1 VWRLAAR
8 GIKVPRIL
16 VADDNTNI
24 QKMVV
29 LAFQER
35 GVEVIA
41 VGNGEA
47 AVRRLPDANP
57 DLVLADVFMPVRNG
71 YEVCE
76 FVKKDPRFAHVPV
89 ILLVGAFDP
98 LDEKEARRVG
108 ADGVLKKPFVPPDPL
123 IAMVMSALEKNP
135 KVAAELAKAK
145 EVAAEALLPPALPEV
160 PLKAEPK
167 PLPEFPEPTAEEA
180 AVIYGFGKGV
190 RAIDLDDAAEE
201 DEEQS
206 SKSKKLA
213 KPVKDAKAPKTPAA
227 PKTPVVAA
235 MDDDEDDFDSSVT
248 ANDWRRNAAD
258 FEVPENVAAD
268 PVYSY
273 GKGFEPITFP
283 SEKDVPP
290 RRRKTDEVSVEETA
304 ASADSKVA
312 AKFDAPAVQS
322 PAAETSPAPAHASS
336 DRAPAKKS
344 NDWDVKDQP
353 EIELAAGSFS
363 RVEEPD
369 SQARFAQAGTGK
381 IETAKA
387 AAEPSAAE
395 QPPAALEPPPS
406 RPTLV
411 SRMRG
416 WMDMLT
422 PSSPDHS
429 ASSEAE
435 PAQSADNH
443 WMSNLSSPASAA
455 ASSSAASAPA
465 AESHAAPAAESSAA
479 PVEAA
484 ASAAPVVDH
493 AAETQPLDATPFV
506 SAAAEPPPAATEFF
520 APTTNSEVSHDAR
533 EEARDAGGAEV
544 REDAGAAPGAA
555 THDESHDEPHAGSH
569 AGEAQPRQFGD
580 GGASDAKFG
589 GSSYHFSD
597 DPHHGSQREVHDDG
611 LELDQAPVQDAAS
624 DYSSGATVS
633 EGLNGEAEP
642 QPEPASSSAA
652 DFSPTISPE
661 SSPEISQELMPSPA
675 DVRGN
680 GSGALSG
687 MLPAEPLFGS
697 EQREEI
703 ADDYSPL
710 DQEPSQADT
719 RQQEAYAEDT
729 HPGQLPQPAPSE
741 EYWDR
746 EAAARE
752 AEALAQS
759 GASLFS
765 ESAPEPP
772 AMQGFERIPTLPPPN
787 REALSEIPFLMPPV
801 LPPQNSEQ
809 PAARSND
816 SEAVDDMVRKVMEKL
831 GPHLQELLSQGVKP
845 LVENLLQNELQ
856 KKDR

>member
-1 VWRLAAR
+1 
-8 GIKVPRIL
+8 VPRIL

-76 FVKKDPRFAHVPV
+76 FVKKDPRFSHVPV

-190 RAIDLDDAAEE
+190 RAIDLDEVEE
-201 DEEQS
+201 DDEEPAPKA
-206 SKSKKLA
+206 SKNAKTSK
-213 KPVKDAKAPKTPAA
+213 DSKAPKAPAA

-235 MDDDEDDFDSSVT
+235 IDDDDEFDGSAT

-268 PVYSY
+268 PIYSY
-273 GKGFEPITFP
+273 GRNFEPITFP
-283 SEKDVPP
+283 SERDVPP
-290 RRRKTDEVSVEETA
+290 RRRKPDEAGAEESAAQETA
-304 ASADSKVA
+304 AKI
-312 AKFDAPAVQS
+312 DAPAAREK
-322 PAAETSPAPAHASS
+322 PAAEIVPAPVQAS
-336 DRAPAKKS
+336 AEPAAKS
-344 NDWDVKDQP
+344 NPWDVKEDQP
-353 EIELAAGSFS
+353 EIELAAGFT

-369 SQARFAQAGTGK
+369 TQAKYLTPE
-381 IETAKA
+381 IAKPSLPEKPA
-387 AAEPSAAE
+387 AA
-395 QPPAALEPPPS
+395 PPAPAAQHHEATPEATPEPPPA

-422 PSSPDHS
+422 PSSPDTSAETS
-429 ASSEAE
+429 ASS
-435 PAQSADNH
+435 SASDAPSHASDTSASHSTDTSDNH
-443 WMSNLSSPASAA
+443 WMNNLSAAPAPASPAAHESAPVAASSPAAESVTARVEAAPASAA
-455 ASSSAASAPA
+455 PF
-465 AESHAAPAAESSAA
+465 
-479 PVEAA
+479 
-484 ASAAPVVDH
+484 VDQ
-493 AAETQPLDATPFV
+493 AAETQPIIEATAF
-506 SAAAEPPPAATEFF
+506 AATETPSPAAPNADF
-520 APTTNSEVSHDAR
+520 APTANAESNVEAPGEAPGEVLADVR
-533 EEARDAGGAEV
+533 EEVE
-544 REDAGAAPGAA
+544 
-555 THDESHDEPHAGSH
+555 
-569 AGEAQPRQFGD
+569 PRQFSESAQSGD
-580 GGASDAKFG
+580 KFG

-597 DPHHGSQREVHDDG
+597 DAPNEIQAELHEPPPSAAGAEGSG
-611 LELDQAPVQDAAS
+611 
-624 DYSSGATVS
+624 DYSASATVS
-633 EGLNGEAEP
+633 EGLNAEAEP
-642 QPEPASSSAA
+642 EPITSSAA
-652 DFSPTISPE
+652 DFSPEFTAEVLPA
-661 SSPEISQELMPSPA
+661 PA
-675 DVRGN
+675 DVPVN
-680 GSGALSG
+680 GGGLSG

-697 EQREEI
+697 QPLHD
-703 ADDYSPL
+703 AADYSKRDEDEVP
-710 DQEPSQADT
+710 PGADT
-719 RQQEAYAEDT
+719 REQEAFAEDT
-729 HPGQLPQPAPSE
+729 HPGQLPQPAPSRD
-741 EYWDR
+741 YWDR
-746 EAAARE
+746 EAAAHE
-752 AEALAQS
+752 AAILAKS
-759 GASLFS
+759 SASLFS
-765 ESAPEPP
+765 ESAAPAEPP
-772 AMQGFERIPTLPPPN
+772 APHNFERIPTLPPPN
-787 REALSEIPFLMPPV
+787 REALSEIPFLMPPL

-809 PAARSND
+809 PAARAND
-816 SEAVDDMVRKVMEKL
+816 AEAVDAMVRKVMEKL

-845 LVENLLQNELQ
+845 LVENLLQNELH
-856 KKDR
+856 KKER

>member
-1 VWRLAAR
+1 MGHAAR
-8 GIKVPRIL
+8 GITVPRIL

-76 FVKKDPRFAHVPV
+76 FVKKDPRFSHVPV

-135 KVAAELAKAK
+135 KVAAELARAK
-145 EVAAEALLPPALPEV
+145 EVAAEAALPPALPEV

-190 RAIDLDDAAEE
+190 RAIDLDEVEE
-201 DEEQS
+201 DDEEETS
-206 SKSKKLA
+206 KAKKSVKASAKDSKS
-213 KPVKDAKAPKTPAA
+213 PKAPAA

-235 MDDDEDDFDSSVT
+235 VDDDEDEFDSSVT

-273 GKGFEPITFP
+273 GRNFEPITFP

-290 RRRKTDEVSVEETA
+290 RRRKTDGPGAEETA
-304 ASADSKVA
+304 TSAESKDEQKIE
-312 AKFDAPAVQS
+312 AKVDAPAAEIS
-322 PAAETSPAPAHASS
+322 AASAPVSS
-336 DRAPAKKS
+336 ERAPAAKPNS
-344 NDWDVKDQP
+344 WDVKDQP
-353 EIELAAGSFS
+353 EIELAAGTFS
-363 RVEEPD
+363 RLEEPD
-369 SQARFAQAGTGK
+369 GH
-381 IETAKA
+381 AKYSEAEHAKSAPAAKPA
-387 AAEPSAAE
+387 AA
-395 QPPAALEPPPS
+395 QPAAQHQEAAPEPPS

-422 PSSPDHS
+422 PSSP
-429 ASSEAE
+429 E
-435 PAQSADNH
+435 PAANTATEAPASGTTEASAADSTTTADNH
-443 WMSNLSSPASAA
+443 WMTNL
-455 ASSSAASAPA
+455 SAPA
-465 AESHAAPAAESSAA
+465 ASAHTSAPA
-479 PVEAA
+479 PVEAPAPVA
-484 ASAAPVVDH
+484 ASEPAPVELPAAAAPVVDP
-493 AAETQPLDATPFV
+493 AAETQPIIEAT
-506 SAAAEPPPAATEFF
+506 AF
-520 APTTNSEVSHDAR
+520 APTEAPSQSAPVEDFAPTANSESHVAVRSDA
-533 EEARDAGGAEV
+533 E
-544 REDAGAAPGAA
+544 
-555 THDESHDEPHAGSH
+555 
-569 AGEAQPRQFGD
+569 PRQFSD
-580 GGASDAKFG
+580 GGASGDKLG

-597 DPHHGSQREVHDDG
+597 DPRNETHDAVID
-611 LELDQAPVQDAAS
+611 EFHDPAQSASAAQEAAS
-624 DYSSGATVS
+624 DYSSNATVA
-633 EGLNGEAEP
+633 EGLNGEAEAE
-642 QPEPASSSAA
+642 PEPITSSAA
-652 DFSPTISPE
+652 DFSPTLSH
-661 SSPEISQELMPSPA
+661 ELPSEVLPSPA
-675 DVRGN
+675 DVPVN
-680 GSGALSG
+680 GGLSG

-697 EQREEI
+697 QPLHDAAE
-703 ADDYSPL
+703 YSPRDE
-710 DQEPSQADT
+710 DQVPPPADT
-719 RQQEAYAEDT
+719 REQEAYAEQT
-729 HPGQLPQPAPSE
+729 QPGQLSQAAPSE

-752 AEALAQS
+752 AEVLAQAGS
-759 GASLFS
+759 SLFA
-765 ESAPEPP
+765 ESAAQEPP
-772 AMQGFERIPTLPPPN
+772 ALETFERIPTLPPPN
-787 REALSEIPFLMPPV
+787 REALSEIPFLMPPL
-801 LPPQNSEQ
+801 LPLQNSEQ
-809 PAARSND
+809 PAAVRATD
-816 SEAVDDMVRKVMEKL
+816 AEAVDDMVRKVMEKL

>member
-1 VWRLAAR
+1 M
-8 GIKVPRIL
+8 PRIL

-123 IAMVMSALEKNP
+123 IAMVMAALEKNP

-145 EVAAEALLPPALPEV
+145 EVAAEPLLPPALPEV
-160 PLKAEPK
+160 PLKIEPK
-167 PLPEFPEPTAEEA
+167 PLPEFPEPNAEEA

-190 RAIDLDDAAEE
+190 RAIDPQDTAEE
-201 DEEQS
+201 DEEKS
-206 SKSKKLA
+206 PKSKKLA
-213 KPVKDAKAPKTPAA
+213 KPVKDAKAPKAPAA
-227 PKTPVVAA
+227 PKTPAVAA
-235 MDDDEDDFDSSVT
+235 IDDDEDDFDGSAT

-290 RRRKTDEVSVEETA
+290 RRRRPDETGTEETA
-304 ASADSKVA
+304 ASADSKVE
-312 AKFDAPAVQS
+312 AKVDAPAS
-322 PAAETSPAPAHASS
+322 ASEISHAPAPASS
-336 DRAPAKKS
+336 DRVPARKS

-363 RVEEPD
+363 RVEESD
-369 SQARFAQAGTGK
+369 AQARFTPA
-381 IETAKA
+381 EVAKSEAAKLA
-387 AAEPSAAE
+387 AAPPAAE
-395 QPPAALEPPPS
+395 QQPAALEPPPS

-422 PSSPDHS
+422 PSPPDDS
-429 ASSEAE
+429 ASSQAE
-435 PAQSADNH
+435 PADSTDNH
-443 WMSNLSSPASAA
+443 WMANLSSPASA
-455 ASSSAASAPA
+455 S
-465 AESHAAPAAESSAA
+465 
-479 PVEAA
+479 
-484 ASAAPVVDH
+484 
-493 AAETQPLDATPFV
+493 AAETQPIDAAPFAPAAAAEQP
-506 SAAAEPPPAATEFF
+506 SAAAAEFF
-520 APTTNSEVSHDAR
+520 APSASSEAR
-533 EEARDAGGAEV
+533 EEARDESSAKPS
-544 REDAGAAPGAA
+544 AAA
-555 THDESHDEPHAGSH
+555 HHEPHTEPH
-569 AGEAQPRQFGD
+569 IGEAQPRQLD
-580 GGASDAKFG
+580 ASAADQNFG
-589 GSSYHFSD
+589 GSSYDFSD
-597 DPHHGSQREVHDDG
+597 NPHHESQRTVHDDG
-611 LELDQAPVQDAAS
+611 LELDQAPLQDAAS
-624 DYSSGATVS
+624 DYSAGATIS

-642 QPEPASSSAA
+642 QPAEPITSSAA
-652 DFSPTISPE
+652 DFSPTISAE
-661 SSPEISQELMPSPA
+661 ISPEVLPAPA
-675 DVRGN
+675 DVPVN

-697 EQREEI
+697 EQYEEK
-703 ADDYSPL
+703 PF
-710 DQEPSQADT
+710 PADT
-719 RQQEAYAEDT
+719 RAQEAYAEDT

-746 EAAARE
+746 EA
-752 AEALAQS
+752 EALAQS

-772 AMQGFERIPTLPPPN
+772 AMEGFDRIPTLPPPN

-801 LPPQNSEQ
+801 LPPQNFEH
-809 PAARSND
+809 PAARPND
-816 SEAVDDMVRKVMEKL
+816 SQAVDDMVRKVMEKL

>member
-1 VWRLAAR
+1 
-8 GIKVPRIL
+8 VPRIL

-76 FVKKDPRFAHVPV
+76 FVKKDPRFSHVPV

-135 KVAAELAKAK
+135 KVAAEFAKAK

-190 RAIDLDDAAEE
+190 RAIDLDDATEE

-213 KPVKDAKAPKTPAA
+213 KPAKDAKAPKIPAA

-235 MDDDEDDFDSSVT
+235 MDDDEDDFDGSVT

-273 GKGFEPITFP
+273 GEGFEPISFP

-290 RRRKTDEVSVEETA
+290 RRRRTDETGAEETA
-304 ASADSKVA
+304 ASADSKVE
-312 AKFDAPAVQS
+312 AKVDAPA
-322 PAAETSPAPAHASS
+322 ADITPAPAQAFS
-336 DRAPAKKS
+336 DRAPAKKPS
-344 NDWDVKDQP
+344 YWDVKDQP

-369 SQARFAQAGTGK
+369 AQARFTPA
-381 IETAKA
+381 EVAKSEAARPA
-387 AAEPSAAE
+387 AAEQ
-395 QPPAALEPPPS
+395 QPALLEPPPS

-422 PSSPDHS
+422 PSAPDNS
-429 ASSEAE
+429 ARSAAE
-435 PAQSADNH
+435 PTDSTDNH
-443 WMSNLSSPASAA
+443 WMSNLSSPASA
-455 ASSSAASAPA
+455 P
-465 AESHAAPAAESSAA
+465 
-479 PVEAA
+479 
-484 ASAAPVVDH
+484 
-493 AAETQPLDATPFV
+493 AAETQPIEAAP
-506 SAAAEPPPAATEFF
+506 SAPAGAAEQPSAAATEFF
-520 APTTNSEVSHDAR
+520 APSASSEAR
-533 EEARDAGGAEV
+533 EDTR
-544 REDAGAAPGAA
+544 
-555 THDESHDEPHAGSH
+555 DESGAKPSAAVHHEPHTEPH
-569 AGEAQPRQFGD
+569 IGEAQPRQFD
-580 GGASDAKFG
+580 ASAVDQKFG

-597 DPHHGSQREVHDDG
+597 DPHHESQRTVHDDG
-611 LELDQAPVQDAAS
+611 LELDQAPAQDAAS
-624 DYSSGATVS
+624 DYSSGATIS
-633 EGLNGEAEP
+633 EGLTGEAEP
-642 QPEPASSSAA
+642 QPEPMINSAA
-652 DFSPTISPE
+652 DFSPAIS
-661 SSPEISQELMPSPA
+661 SELMPSPA
-675 DVRGN
+675 DVPVN

-697 EQREEI
+697 EPREEGP
-703 ADDYSPL
+703 SP
-710 DQEPSQADT
+710 ADT
-719 RQQEAYAEDT
+719 REQEAYAEET

-752 AEALAQS
+752 AEVLAQS

-772 AMQGFERIPTLPPPN
+772 AMEGSERIPTLPPPN

-801 LPPQNSEQ
+801 LPPQNSEHL
-809 PAARSND
+809 AARPND

-831 GPHLQELLSQGVKP
+831 GPHLQELLSQGVRP
-845 LVENLLQNELQ
+845 LVENLLQNQLQ

>member
-1 VWRLAAR
+1 M
-8 GIKVPRIL
+8 PRIL

-76 FVKKDPRFAHVPV
+76 FVKKDPRFSHVPV

-235 MDDDEDDFDSSVT
+235 MDDDEDDFDGSVT
-248 ANDWRRNAAD
+248 ANDWRRNAAA

-290 RRRKTDEVSVEETA
+290 RRRKTDEPGAEETA
-304 ASADSKVA
+304 ASADSKVEAKIDA
-312 AKFDAPAVQS
+312 AA
-322 PAAETSPAPAHASS
+322 T
-336 DRAPAKKS
+336 APAKKS

-369 SQARFAQAGTGK
+369 TQARFSAS
-381 IETAKA
+381 ETAKSEAAKPA
-387 AAEPSAAE
+387 AAPSAAQ

-422 PSSPDHS
+422 PSSPDNS
-429 ASSEAE
+429 ASSAAE
-435 PAQSADNH
+435 PADSTENH
-443 WMSNLSSPASAA
+443 WMSNLSS
-455 ASSSAASAPA
+455 SAASPAASA
-465 AESHAAPAAESSAA
+465 AESHSAPATEPAAA

-484 ASAAPVVDH
+484 ASATPVVDH

-506 SAAAEPPPAATEFF
+506 SVAAEQPAPAATEFF
-520 APTTNSEVSHDAR
+520 APTTNSEL
-533 EEARDAGGAEV
+533 RDEVRNEV
-544 REDAGAAPGAA
+544 RENASAEPSAAAR
-555 THDESHDEPHAGSH
+555 HESHDETPAEPHV
-569 AGEAQPRQFGD
+569 GEAQPRQFGD
-580 GGASDAKFG
+580 AAASDAKFG

-611 LELDQAPVQDAAS
+611 LELDQAPAQDAAS
-624 DYSSGATVS
+624 DYSSNATVS

-642 QPEPASSSAA
+642 QPEAVTANAA
-652 DFSPTISPE
+652 DFSPVDSAEISPE
-661 SSPEISQELMPSPA
+661 VLPSPA
-675 DVRGN
+675 DVPVN

-703 ADDYSPL
+703 ADDYSPR
-710 DQEPSQADT
+710 DEEPSQADT
-719 RQQEAYAEDT
+719 REQEVYAEET

-752 AEALAQS
+752 AEVLAQS
-759 GASLFS
+759 SASLFAIS
-765 ESAPEPP
+765 EPEPP

-809 PAARSND
+809 PRARSSD

>member
-1 VWRLAAR
+1 
-8 GIKVPRIL
+8 VPRIL

-35 GVEVIA
+35 GVEVIT

-76 FVKKDPRFAHVPV
+76 FVKKDPRFSHVPV

-135 KVAAELAKAK
+135 KVAAELARAK
-145 EVAAEALLPPALPEV
+145 EVAAEAALPPALPEV

-167 PLPEFPEPTAEEA
+167 PLPDFPEPTAEEA

-190 RAIDLDDAAEE
+190 RAIDLDEPAEE
-201 DEEQS
+201 DEEES
-206 SKSKKLA
+206 PKSKKI
-213 KPVKDAKAPKTPAA
+213 AKAPSKDSLKDSKAPKAPAA

-235 MDDDEDDFDSSVT
+235 IDDDEDEFDSSAT

-273 GKGFEPITFP
+273 GRNFEPITFP

-290 RRRKTDEVSVEETA
+290 RRRRTDETDGEETA
-304 ASADSKVA
+304 AKTEA
-312 AKFDAPAVQS
+312 
-322 PAAETSPAPAHASS
+322 PAAEQKPATEIPSAPVQASAEPAA
-336 DRAPAKKS
+336 KS
-344 NDWDVKDQP
+344 NPWDVKDQP

-363 RVEEPD
+363 RIEEPD
-369 SQARFAQAGTGK
+369 AQAK
-381 IETAKA
+381 YSEAELAKSQRETPA
-387 AAEPSAAE
+387 AAS
-395 QPPAALEPPPS
+395 PAAQHQEAASEPAS

-422 PSSPDHS
+422 PSSPEPAAETS
-429 ASSEAE
+429 ASDTADTSAGH
-435 PAQSADNH
+435 STDTADNH
-443 WMSNLSSPASAA
+443 WMTNLSSPPSSAPQSAPMA
-455 ASSSAASAPA
+455 ASEP
-465 AESHAAPAAESSAA
+465 A
-479 PVEAA
+479 PVEAP
-484 ASAAPVVDH
+484 ASAAPFVDH
-493 AAETQPLDATPFV
+493 AAETQPIIEATAF
-506 SAAAEPPPAATEFF
+506 AATEAPSQAAPIEDF
-520 APTTNSEVSHDAR
+520 APTAN
-533 EEARDAGGAEV
+533 AEV
-544 REDAGAAPGAA
+544 PVEVRAED
-555 THDESHDEPHAGSH
+555 
-569 AGEAQPRQFGD
+569 QPRQFAESSQTD
-580 GGASDAKFG
+580 DKFG

-597 DPHHGSQREVHDDG
+597 DAHSQIHDAVID
-611 LELDQAPVQDAAS
+611 EFHEPAQSAAGEASS
-624 DYSSGATVS
+624 DYSANTTVAES
-633 EGLNGEAEP
+633 LNGEAEP
-642 QPEPASSSAA
+642 QPEPITSSAA
-652 DFSPTISPE
+652 DFSPALSPE
-661 SSPEISQELMPSPA
+661 VLPSPA
-675 DVRGN
+675 DVPVN
-680 GSGALSG
+680 GGGLSG

-697 EQREEI
+697 QPLHDAAE
-703 ADDYSPL
+703 YSPR
-710 DQEPSQADT
+710 DEDEVPPPADT
-719 RQQEAYAEDT
+719 REQEAYAEET
-729 HPGQLPQPAPSE
+729 HPGQLPQPAPNE

-752 AEALAQS
+752 AEILAQS
-759 GASLFS
+759 SASLFAK
-765 ESAPEPP
+765 SAALPQHDEPS
-772 AMQGFERIPTLPPPN
+772 AVHSFERIPTLPPAN

-809 PAARSND
+809 PAARATD
-816 SEAVDDMVRKVMEKL
+816 AEAVDDMVRKVMEKL

-856 KKDR
+856 KKER

>member
-1 VWRLAAR
+1 VWGLAAR

-190 RAIDLDDAAEE
+190 RAIDLDEVEE
-201 DEEQS
+201 DDEEEKPKAKKPAKAS
-206 SKSKKLA
+206 SKDGKG
-213 KPVKDAKAPKTPAA
+213 PKAPAA

-235 MDDDEDDFDSSVT
+235 IDDDEDEFDSSAT

-268 PVYSY
+268 PIYSY

-290 RRRKTDEVSVEETA
+290 RRRKKDETGAEETA
-304 ASADSKVA
+304 ASTDSKIEANVA
-312 AKFDAPAVQS
+312 APATASAPAS
-322 PAAETSPAPAHASS
+322 A
-336 DRAPAKKS
+336 DRAPAKKPS
-344 NDWDVKDQP
+344 EWDVRDQP

-369 SQARFAQAGTGK
+369 AQARF
-381 IETAKA
+381 TAAEAAKSEVAKPEVATPA
-387 AAEPSAAE
+387 AAPTAE
-395 QPPAALEPPPS
+395 HREPAAAEPPPS

-422 PSSPDHS
+422 PSSPDNS
-429 ASSEAE
+429 VSSEAE
-435 PAQSADNH
+435 PAESTDNH
-443 WMSNLSSPASAA
+443 WMSNLSAPL
-455 ASSSAASAPA
+455 ASAPA
-465 AESHAAPAAESSAA
+465 AESQSAPVTKSSA
-479 PVEAA
+479 V
-484 ASAAPVVDH
+484 APVVDH
-493 AAETQPLDATPFV
+493 AAETQPLDATPFAP
-506 SAAAEPPPAATEFF
+506 AAAEQPLAAATQFF
-520 APTTNSEVSHDAR
+520 APTPNSEVR
-533 EEARDAGGAEV
+533 EEAHDDARSETHNETHAEAQV
-544 REDAGAAPGAA
+544 A
-555 THDESHDEPHAGSH
+555 ES
-569 AGEAQPRQFGD
+569 QPRQFGD
-580 GGASDAKFG
+580 ADASEAKFG

-597 DPHHGSQREVHDDG
+597 DSHSETQRAVHDG
-611 LELDQAPVQDAAS
+611 SLELDQPSAQDAPS
-624 DYSSGATVS
+624 DYSSSATVS
-633 EGLNGEAEP
+633 EGLNGGAELEAEP
-642 QPEPASSSAA
+642 QPEPITSNAAELSPVISA
-652 DFSPTISPE
+652 E
-661 SSPEISQELMPSPA
+661 SSPDFSQELMPSPA
-675 DVRGN
+675 DVPVN

-703 ADDYSPL
+703 ADDFSPRAE
-710 DQEPSQADT
+710 EPSQADT
-719 RQQEAYAEDT
+719 REQEVYAEET
-729 HPGQLPQPAPSE
+729 HPSQLPQPAPSE

-752 AEALAQS
+752 AEMFAQS
-759 GASLFS
+759 NASLFS

-772 AMQGFERIPTLPPPN
+772 AMQGFDRIPTLPPPN

-809 PAARSND
+809 SAARSND

-856 KKDR
+856 KKVR

>member
-1 VWRLAAR
+1 M
-8 GIKVPRIL
+8 PRIL

-135 KVAAELAKAK
+135 KVAAELARAK

-190 RAIDLDDAAEE
+190 RAIDLDDVEE
-201 DEEQS
+201 DDEEETPKAKKPAKAS
-206 SKSKKLA
+206 S
-213 KPVKDAKAPKTPAA
+213 KDAKGPKAPAA

-235 MDDDEDDFDSSVT
+235 IDDDEDDFDGSVT

-290 RRRKTDEVSVEETA
+290 RRRKVDEAGGEETA
-304 ASADSKVA
+304 ASNEAPA
-312 AKFDAPAVQS
+312 AATDDAPAFAQ
-322 PAAETSPAPAHASS
+322 EISPAPAQASS
-336 DRAPAKKS
+336 DRAPAKKA
-344 NDWDVKDQP
+344 NEWDVKDQP

-369 SQARFAQAGTGK
+369 AQARFTPA
-381 IETAKA
+381 ETAKSEVAKSEAAKPA
-387 AAEPSAAE
+387 AAPSAAHHE
-395 QPPAALEPPPS
+395 PVAAEPPPS

-422 PSSPDHS
+422 PSSPDNS

-435 PAQSADNH
+435 PSESTDNH
-443 WMSNLSSPASAA
+443 WMSNISSPA
-455 ASSSAASAPA
+455 ASSPAASAPV
-465 AESHAAPAAESSAA
+465 AESHSTPGAESSAA
-479 PVEAA
+479 PVI
-484 ASAAPVVDH
+484 DH
-493 AAETQPLDATPFV
+493 AAETQPIDATPFV
-506 SAAAEPPPAATEFF
+506 STATEQPSPAASEFF
-520 APTTNSEVSHDAR
+520 APTTNSEVRNEVR
-533 EEARDAGGAEV
+533 EEARNEGSAEPS
-544 REDAGAAPGAA
+544 AAAHHESHHE
-555 THDESHDEPHAGSH
+555 THDGSH
-569 AGEAQPRQFGD
+569 VGEAQPRQFGD
-580 GGASDAKFG
+580 AGASDAKFG

-597 DPHHGSQREVHDDG
+597 DPHHGSRREVHDDG
-611 LELDQAPVQDAAS
+611 LELDQAPAQGAAS
-624 DYSSGATVS
+624 DYSSNATVS

-642 QPEPASSSAA
+642 QPEPVTSSAA

-661 SSPEISQELMPSPA
+661 PPSEISQELMPSPA
-675 DVRGN
+675 DVPVN

-703 ADDYSPL
+703 ADDYSPR
-710 DQEPSQADT
+710 DEEPPPADT
-719 RQQEAYAEDT
+719 REQEAYAEET

-752 AEALAQS
+752 AEVLAQS
-759 GASLFS
+759 SASLFS
-765 ESAPEPP
+765 ESEPEPP

-809 PAARSND
+809 PAERSND

>member
-1 VWRLAAR
+1 MPPR
-8 GIKVPRIL
+8 GITVPRIL

-76 FVKKDPRFAHVPV
+76 FVKKDPRFSHVPV

-135 KVAAELAKAK
+135 KVAAELARAK
-145 EVAAEALLPPALPEV
+145 EAAAEAALPPALPEV

-190 RAIDLDDAAEE
+190 RAIDLDEVEE
-201 DEEQS
+201 DDEQETP
-206 SKSKKLA
+206 KAK
-213 KPVKDAKAPKTPAA
+213 KPVKASAKDSKSPKAPAA

-235 MDDDEDDFDSSVT
+235 VDDDEDEFDSSVT

-268 PVYSY
+268 PVYTY
-273 GKGFEPITFP
+273 GRNFEPITFP

-290 RRRKTDEVSVEETA
+290 RRRKTDGPGTEETA
-304 ASADSKVA
+304 AATDSKDA
-312 AKFDAPAVQS
+312 QRIEAKVDAPAAEIS
-322 PAAETSPAPAHASS
+322 AASAPASS
-336 DRAPAKKS
+336 DRAPAAKP
-344 NDWDVKDQP
+344 NPWDVKDQP
-353 EIELAAGSFS
+353 EIELAAGTFS
-363 RVEEPD
+363 RLEEPD
-369 SQARFAQAGTGK
+369 APAKYSEAELAKSAPAAKPAAAQPVAQQQ
-381 IETAKA
+381 ETAP
-387 AAEPSAAE
+387 E
-395 QPPAALEPPPS
+395 PPS

-422 PSSPDHS
+422 PSSPEPAANSATEVS
-429 ASSEAE
+429 ASDTTEAS
-435 PAQSADNH
+435 PADSTNTADNH
-443 WMSNLSSPASAA
+443 WMTNLAAPAASAHSSAPAPVEAPASAA
-455 ASSSAASAPA
+455 PI
-465 AESHAAPAAESSAA
+465 
-479 PVEAA
+479 
-484 ASAAPVVDH
+484 VDP
-493 AAETQPLDATPFV
+493 AAETQPIIEAT
-506 SAAAEPPPAATEFF
+506 AF
-520 APTTNSEVSHDAR
+520 APTEAPLQSAPVEDFAPTANSQSHVD
-533 EEARDAGGAEV
+533 V
-544 REDAGAAPGAA
+544 RSAVE
-555 THDESHDEPHAGSH
+555 
-569 AGEAQPRQFGD
+569 PRQFSD
-580 GGASDAKFG
+580 GGASGDKFG

-597 DPHHGSQREVHDDG
+597 EPRNETHDAVIDEFHDPAQSRTQE
-611 LELDQAPVQDAAS
+611 AAG
-624 DYSSGATVS
+624 DYSSNATVA
-633 EGLNGEAEP
+633 EGLNGEVEAEP
-642 QPEPASSSAA
+642 EPISSSAA
-652 DFSPTISPE
+652 DFSPTLSH
-661 SSPEISQELMPSPA
+661 ELPSEVLPSPA
-675 DVRGN
+675 DVPVN
-680 GSGALSG
+680 GIGLSG
-687 MLPAEPLFGS
+687 MLPAEPIFGS
-697 EQREEI
+697 QPLHDAAE
-703 ADDYSPL
+703 YSPRDE
-710 DQEPSQADT
+710 DQVPPPADT
-719 RQQEAYAEDT
+719 REQEAYAEQT
-729 HPGQLPQPAPSE
+729 QAGQQSQPAPSE

-752 AEALAQS
+752 AEVLEQAGS
-759 GASLFS
+759 SLFA
-765 ESAPEPP
+765 ESAAQEPP
-772 AMQGFERIPTLPPPN
+772 ALDTFERIPTLPPPN

-809 PAARSND
+809 PAAARATD
-816 SEAVDDMVRKVMEKL
+816 AQAVDDMVRKVMEKL

>member
-1 VWRLAAR
+1 VWGLAAR

-201 DEEQS
+201 DEEES
-206 SKSKKLA
+206 PKAKKLA
-213 KPVKDAKAPKTPAA
+213 KPVKDSKAPKAPAA

-235 MDDDEDDFDSSVT
+235 IDDDEDDFDSSVT

-273 GKGFEPITFP
+273 GSGFRPITFP

-290 RRRKTDEVSVEETA
+290 RRRKTGEGGADETA
-304 ASADSKVA
+304 ASTDSKVE
-312 AKFDAPAVQS
+312 AKVDAPAS
-322 PAAETSPAPAHASS
+322 ASEISLAPAPASS
-336 DRAPAKKS
+336 DRAPAKKP
-344 NDWDVKDQP
+344 NEWDAKDQP
-353 EIELAAGSFS
+353 EIELAAGTFS

-369 SQARFAQAGTGK
+369 AQARFTPA
-381 IETAKA
+381 EVAKSEAAKPA
-387 AAEPSAAE
+387 AAPTAA
-395 QPPAALEPPPS
+395 QQQPAALEPPPS

-422 PSSPDHS
+422 PSSPDNS
-429 ASSEAE
+429 ASAEAE
-435 PAQSADNH
+435 PADSTDNH
-443 WMSNLSSPASAA
+443 WMSNLSSS
-455 ASSSAASAPA
+455 ASAPA
-465 AESHAAPAAESSAA
+465 AESQSA
-479 PVEAA
+479 PVTESA
-484 ASAAPVVDH
+484 AAPVVDH
-493 AAETQPLDATPFV
+493 AAETQPLDATPFAP
-506 SAAAEPPPAATEFF
+506 AAAEQPSPAAATEFF
-520 APTTNSEVSHDAR
+520 APTTNP
-533 EEARDAGGAEV
+533 EARDEARNEAHAE
-544 REDAGAAPGAA
+544 ASA
-555 THDESHDEPHAGSH
+555 EPHI
-569 AGEAQPRQFGD
+569 GEAQPRQFGD
-580 GGASDAKFG
+580 AGATDQKFG
-589 GSSYHFSD
+589 GSSYHFSG
-597 DPHHGSQREVHDDG
+597 DPHHESQRAVHDDG
-611 LELDQAPVQDAAS
+611 LELDRSPAQEAAT
-624 DYSSGATVS
+624 DYSSGATIS
-633 EGLNGEAEP
+633 AGLNGEAEP
-642 QPEPASSSAA
+642 QPEPITSSAA
-652 DFSPTISPE
+652 DFSPAISSEISPE
-661 SSPEISQELMPSPA
+661 LPQEVLPAPA
-675 DVRGN
+675 DIPVN

-703 ADDYSPL
+703 ADDYFPR
-710 DQEPSQADT
+710 DEEPSPADT
-719 RQQEAYAEDT
+719 REQEAYAEET
-729 HPGQLPQPAPSE
+729 RPGQLPQPAPSE

-752 AEALAQS
+752 AEVLAQS

-772 AMQGFERIPTLPPPN
+772 AMSSFERIPTLPPPN
-787 REALSEIPFLMPPV
+787 REALSEIPFLMPQV
-801 LPPQNSEQ
+801 LPPHNSEQ
-809 PAARSND
+809 PSARPND

>member
-1 VWRLAAR
+1 
-8 GIKVPRIL
+8 
-16 VADDNTNI
+16 
-24 QKMVV
+24 MVV

-145 EVAAEALLPPALPEV
+145 EVAAEKALPPALPEV

-180 AVIYGFGKGV
+180 ALIYGFGKGV
-190 RAIDLDDAAEE
+190 RAIDLGEVEE
-201 DEEQS
+201 DDEEETPKAKKPAKTSAKDS
-206 SKSKKLA
+206 SKDSLKESARDSKG
-213 KPVKDAKAPKTPAA
+213 PKAPGA

-235 MDDDEDDFDSSVT
+235 IDDDEDEFDNSAT

-273 GKGFEPITFP
+273 GQNFEPITFP

-290 RRRKTDEVSVEETA
+290 RRRKTDEAGAEETTARSNAPATAERPASEIAA
-304 ASADSKVA
+304 ASEPA
-312 AKFDAPAVQS
+312 AK
-322 PAAETSPAPAHASS
+322 
-336 DRAPAKKS
+336 S
-344 NDWDVKDQP
+344 NPWDVKDQP
-353 EIELAAGSFS
+353 EIELAAGFT
-363 RVEEPD
+363 RADEPD
-369 SQARFAQAGTGK
+369 IQAKYSQAELAQPAQP
-381 IETAKA
+381 EVRVDVPA
-387 AAEPSAAE
+387 AAQPAAE
-395 QPPAALEPPPS
+395 HHEAAPEPVS

-422 PSSPDHS
+422 PSSPEPDENTS
-429 ASSEAE
+429 ASASAND
-435 PAQSADNH
+435 AAATSAADSTSTADNH
-443 WMSNLSSPASAA
+443 WMTNLSAPPAPAHSPAPSEVPATAA
-455 ASSSAASAPA
+455 PYVDPA
-465 AESHAAPAAESSAA
+465 ADTQPIIEATAFAATEAPTQSA
-479 PVEAA
+479 PVEG
-484 ASAAPVVDH
+484 
-493 AAETQPLDATPFV
+493 
-506 SAAAEPPPAATEFF
+506 F
-520 APTTNSEVSHDAR
+520 APTANAETLD
-533 EEARDAGGAEV
+533 EV
-544 REDAGAAPGAA
+544 RDELRED
-555 THDESHDEPHAGSH
+555 
-569 AGEAQPRQFGD
+569 EAPRQLSES
-580 GGASDAKFG
+580 GASDEKFG

-597 DPHHGSQREVHDDG
+597 DARNESHDAVID
-611 LELDQAPVQDAAS
+611 EFHDPARSASPEAPS
-624 DYSSGATVS
+624 DYSASATVA
-633 EGLNGEAEP
+633 EGLNGDAEAEP
-642 QPEPASSSAA
+642 EPITSSAA
-652 DFSPTISPE
+652 DFSRAAEPE
-661 SSPEISQELMPSPA
+661 TLPAPA
-675 DVRGN
+675 DVPVN
-680 GSGALSG
+680 GSGLSG

-697 EQREEI
+697 QPLHDAAE
-703 ADDYSPL
+703 YSPRDE
-710 DQEPSQADT
+710 DQVPQPADT
-719 RQQEAYAEDT
+719 REQEGYAEASQ
-729 HPGQLPQPAPSE
+729 PGQQSEPAPSE

-752 AEALAQS
+752 AEILAQS
-759 GASLFS
+759 GSSLFA
-765 ESAPEPP
+765 ESPAQNPP
-772 AMQGFERIPTLPPPN
+772 AVENFERIPTLPPPN

-809 PAARSND
+809 PAAARATNA
-816 SEAVDDMVRKVMEKL
+816 EAVDDMVRKVMEKL

>member
-1 VWRLAAR
+1 M
-8 GIKVPRIL
+8 PRIL

-76 FVKKDPRFAHVPV
+76 FVKKDPRFSHVPV

-145 EVAAEALLPPALPEV
+145 EAKAEAALPPALPEV

-190 RAIDLDDAAEE
+190 RAIDLDEVEE
-201 DEEQS
+201 DDEEETP
-206 SKSKKLA
+206 KAK
-213 KPVKDAKAPKTPAA
+213 KPVKASAKDSKGPKAPAA

-235 MDDDEDDFDSSVT
+235 VDDDEDEFDSSAT

-273 GKGFEPITFP
+273 GRNFEPITFP

-290 RRRKTDEVSVEETA
+290 RRRKTDGPGAEETA
-304 ASADSKVA
+304 ASADSKDEQKIE
-312 AKFDAPAVQS
+312 AKVDAPA
-322 PAAETSPAPAHASS
+322 AEISPAPSSASM
-336 DRAPAKKS
+336 DRAPAAKS
-344 NDWDVKDQP
+344 NPWDVKDQP
-353 EIELAAGSFS
+353 EIELAAGFS
-363 RVEEPD
+363 RLEEPD
-369 SQARFAQAGTGK
+369 AQAK
-381 IETAKA
+381 YSEAELAKSAPAEKPA
-387 AAEPSAAE
+387 AA
-395 QPPAALEPPPS
+395 QPAAQHHEAAPEPPS

-422 PSSPDHS
+422 PSSPEPAANTSTDAS
-429 ASSEAE
+429 ASDTAATPVADST
-435 PAQSADNH
+435 STADNH
-443 WMSNLSSPASAA
+443 WMTNLSAPSA
-455 ASSSAASAPA
+455 
-465 AESHAAPAAESSAA
+465 AAPAASAHSPARLEGPAPVAASHPAPIEAPVAAA
-479 PVEAA
+479 PH
-484 ASAAPVVDH
+484 VDPT
-493 AAETQPLDATPFV
+493 AETQPIIEAT
-506 SAAAEPPPAATEFF
+506 AF
-520 APTTNSEVSHDAR
+520 APTEAPLQSAPVEDFAPTANSESHVDVR
-533 EEARDAGGAEV
+533 SDEE
-544 REDAGAAPGAA
+544 
-555 THDESHDEPHAGSH
+555 
-569 AGEAQPRQFGD
+569 PRQFND
-580 GGASDAKFG
+580 GGASGDKFG

-597 DPHHGSQREVHDDG
+597 DPRNETHDAVIDEFHDPAQTASASQ
-611 LELDQAPVQDAAS
+611 
-624 DYSSGATVS
+624 
-633 EGLNGEAEP
+633 EAEP
-642 QPEPASSSAA
+642 EPITSGAA
-652 DFSPTISPE
+652 DFSPALSH
-661 SSPEISQELMPSPA
+661 ELPPDVLPSPA
-675 DVRGN
+675 DVPVN
-680 GSGALSG
+680 GSGLSG

-697 EQREEI
+697 QPLHDAPE
-703 ADDYSPL
+703 YSPRDE
-710 DQEPSQADT
+710 DQVPPPADS
-719 RQQEAYAEDT
+719 REQEAYAEAT
-729 HPGQLPQPAPSE
+729 QPGQISQPAPNE

-752 AEALAQS
+752 AEVLAQAGS
-759 GASLFS
+759 SLFV
-765 ESAPEPP
+765 ESAAQEPP
-772 AMQGFERIPTLPPPN
+772 AVETFERIPTLPPPN

-809 PAARSND
+809 PAAARATD
-816 SEAVDDMVRKVMEKL
+816 AEAVDDMVRKVMEKL

>member
-1 VWRLAAR
+1 M
-8 GIKVPRIL
+8 PRIL

-190 RAIDLDDAAEE
+190 RAIDLDEVEE
-201 DEEQS
+201 DDEEETPRA
-206 SKSKKLA
+206 K
-213 KPVKDAKAPKTPAA
+213 KPVKAAARDSKAPKTPAA

-235 MDDDEDDFDSSVT
+235 IDDDEDDFDGSVT

-290 RRRKTDEVSVEETA
+290 RRRKTDDSGAEESVG
-304 ASADSKVA
+304 SAESKIE
-312 AKFDAPAVQS
+312 AKVDAPAAQT
-322 PAAETSPAPAHASS
+322 PAAEITSAPAHASL
-336 DRAPAKKS
+336 DRAPAKKPS
-344 NDWDVKDQP
+344 DWDVKNQP

-369 SQARFAQAGTGK
+369 AQARFTPAEAAESESANPAA
-381 IETAKA
+381 ETPAAHDEPA
-387 AAEPSAAE
+387 AA
-395 QPPAALEPPPS
+395 EPPPS

-422 PSSPDHS
+422 PSSPDHVES
-429 ASSEAE
+429 G
-435 PAQSADNH
+435 PAAPADGTDNH
-443 WMSNLSSPASAA
+443 WMSNLSSPPASAH
-455 ASSSAASAPA
+455 A
-465 AESHAAPAAESSAA
+465 AESHSAPAAESSAA
-479 PVEAA
+479 QVEATVFV
-484 ASAAPVVDH
+484 APIVDH
-493 AAETQPLDATPFV
+493 AAETQPIDAAPFPSGASDQP
-506 SAAAEPPPAATEFF
+506 SAAASNEFF
-520 APTTNSEVSHDAR
+520 APSANSEVRD
-533 EEARDAGGAEV
+533 EAHETVGAEASAEVHDVV
-544 REDAGAAPGAA
+544 RAEVNPADQPREFGDAGAN
-555 THDESHDEPHAGSH
+555 
-569 AGEAQPRQFGD
+569 
-580 GGASDAKFG
+580 DAKFG
-589 GSSYHFSD
+589 GSSYHFND
-597 DPHHGSQREVHDDG
+597 DPHSKTQRAVHDDG
-611 LELDQAPVQDAAS
+611 LELDQAPAQEAPS
-624 DYSSGATVS
+624 DYSSSATIS
-633 EGLNGEAEP
+633 EGLDANREPEAELAVEP
-642 QPEPASSSAA
+642 QPEPISSSAA
-652 DFSPTISPE
+652 DFSPAISAE
-661 SSPEISQELMPSPA
+661 SPSELSQELMPSS
-675 DVRGN
+675 DVPVN

-697 EQREEI
+697 EQHEEI
-703 ADDYSPL
+703 ADDYSPR
-710 DQEPSQADT
+710 DEEPSQAET
-719 RQQEAYAEDT
+719 REQEAFAEET
-729 HPGQLPQPAPSE
+729 HPIQLPQPAPSE
-741 EYWDR
+741 QYWDR

-752 AEALAQS
+752 AEALAHS

-765 ESAPEPP
+765 ESTPEPP

-809 PAARSND
+809 PAARAND

-856 KKDR
+856 KKER

>member
-1 VWRLAAR
+1 M
-8 GIKVPRIL
+8 PRIL

-190 RAIDLDDAAEE
+190 RAIDLDEVEE
-201 DEEQS
+201 DDKEETP
-206 SKSKKLA
+206 KA
-213 KPVKDAKAPKTPAA
+213 KTPIKASAKDSKAPKIPAA

-235 MDDDEDDFDSSVT
+235 IDDDEDDFDGSVT

-290 RRRKTDEVSVEETA
+290 RRRKTDEPGAEATTA
-304 ASADSKVA
+304 STDFNFEAKV
-312 AKFDAPAVQS
+312 DARAPE
-322 PAAETSPAPAHASS
+322 PAAEIASAPPISS
-336 DRAPAKKS
+336 DRAPVTKPG
-344 NDWDVKDQP
+344 DWDAKDQP

-369 SQARFAQAGTGK
+369 AQARLTPAEA
-381 IETAKA
+381 AKSEAAKPAAEHREPA
-387 AAEPSAAE
+387 AA
-395 QPPAALEPPPS
+395 EPPPS

-422 PSSPDHS
+422 PSAPDNS
-429 ASSEAE
+429 ASSDAE
-435 PAQSADNH
+435 SAKSNDNH
-443 WMSNLSSPASAA
+443 WMSNLSSPPASAHA
-455 ASSSAASAPA
+455 TESQPAPT
-465 AESHAAPAAESSAA
+465 PESSAA
-479 PVEAA
+479 RAEAPAA
-484 ASAAPVVDH
+484 AAPIVDRPVDNAAG
-493 AAETQPLDATPFV
+493 TQPLDVAPFAPAV
-506 SAAAEPPPAATEFF
+506 AAEQPSAAPSEFF
-520 APTTNSEVSHDAR
+520 APSAISEAR
-533 EEARDAGGAEV
+533 EEARDQVRDAVSAESSS
-544 REDAGAAPGAA
+544 AAHNE
-555 THDESHDEPHAGSH
+555 THVEPHVSD
-569 AGEAQPRQFGD
+569 AQPRQFGD
-580 GGASDAKFG
+580 STENGVKFG
-589 GSSYHFSD
+589 GSSYHFND
-597 DPHHGSQREVHDDG
+597 DPHSERQRAVHDDG
-611 LELDQAPVQDAAS
+611 LELDRAPAQEAPS

-633 EGLNGEAEP
+633 EGLNGEAEF
-642 QPEPASSSAA
+642 QPEPVTSSAA
-652 DFSPTISPE
+652 DFSSQISPDV
-661 SSPEISQELMPSPA
+661 LPSPA
-675 DVRGN
+675 DIPVN
-680 GSGALSG
+680 GSSALSG

-703 ADDYSPL
+703 ADDYSPR
-710 DQEPSQADT
+710 DEEPSQPDT
-719 RQQEAYAEDT
+719 RELEAYAEET
-729 HPGQLPQPAPSE
+729 HPGQLLQPAPSE

-746 EAAARE
+746 EAAAHE
-752 AEALAQS
+752 AEILAKS

-787 REALSEIPFLMPPV
+787 REALSEIPFLMPPA
-801 LPPQNSEQ
+801 LPPQNSEH
-809 PAARSND
+809 PAARTND

-856 KKDR
+856 KKER

>member
-1 VWRLAAR
+1 MWRLAAR

-190 RAIDLDDAAEE
+190 RAIDLDEVEE
-201 DEEQS
+201 DDEEETPRA
-206 SKSKKLA
+206 K
-213 KPVKDAKAPKTPAA
+213 KPVKASAKDSKAPKTPAA

-235 MDDDEDDFDSSVT
+235 IDDDEDDFDGSVT

-290 RRRKTDEVSVEETA
+290 RRRKTDEPGAEETR
-304 ASADSKVA
+304 ASADSNVE
-312 AKFDAPAVQS
+312 AKADAPEHE
-322 PAAETSPAPAHASS
+322 PAAEITSAPAPVSS
-336 DRAPAKKS
+336 DRAPVTKPG
-344 NDWDVKDQP
+344 DWDAKDQP

-369 SQARFAQAGTGK
+369 AQARLRPA
-381 IETAKA
+381 EVAKSEAAKPAAEHHEPA
-387 AAEPSAAE
+387 AA
-395 QPPAALEPPPS
+395 EPPPS

-422 PSSPDHS
+422 PSAPESS
-429 ASSEAE
+429 ASSDAE
-435 PAQSADNH
+435 SAESTDNH
-443 WMSNLSSPASAA
+443 WMSNLSSPLASAHAEESHSAPVAESAA
-455 ASSSAASAPA
+455 AGVEEPVSTAPA
-465 AESHAAPAAESSAA
+465 A
-479 PVEAA
+479 
-484 ASAAPVVDH
+484 DH
-493 AAETQPLDATPFV
+493 AAETQPLDVAPFAPALSAEQP
-506 SAAAEPPPAATEFF
+506 SAAPSEFF
-520 APTTNSEVSHDAR
+520 APSAISEAR
-533 EEARDAGGAEV
+533 EEARDQVRDAASAEPSS
-544 REDAGAAPGAA
+544 AAHNE
-555 THDESHDEPHAGSH
+555 THAEPHVSD
-569 AGEAQPRQFGD
+569 AQPREFGD
-580 GGASDAKFG
+580 AGASDAKFG
-589 GSSYHFSD
+589 GSSYHFND
-597 DPHHGSQREVHDDG
+597 DPHSETQRAVHDDG
-611 LELDQAPVQDAAS
+611 LELDRAPAQEAPS

-642 QPEPASSSAA
+642 QPEPVISSAA
-652 DFSPTISPE
+652 DFSSQISPDA
-661 SSPEISQELMPSPA
+661 LPSPA
-675 DVRGN
+675 DVPVN

-697 EQREEI
+697 EQREEV
-703 ADDYSPL
+703 ADDYSPR
-710 DQEPSQADT
+710 DEEPSQPDT
-719 RQQEAYAEDT
+719 REQEAYAEET

-746 EAAARE
+746 EAAAHE
-752 AEALAQS
+752 AEIFAKS
-759 GASLFS
+759 SASLFS

-772 AMQGFERIPTLPPPN
+772 ATQGFERIPTLPPPN
-787 REALSEIPFLMPPV
+787 REALSEIPFLMPPA
-801 LPPQNSEQ
+801 LPPQNSEH
-809 PAARSND
+809 PAARAND

-856 KKDR
+856 KKER

>member
-1 VWRLAAR
+1 VWGLAAR

-135 KVAAELAKAK
+135 KVAAELARAK

-190 RAIDLDDAAEE
+190 RAIDLDEVEE
-201 DEEQS
+201 DDEEETP
-206 SKSKKLA
+206 KVK
-213 KPVKDAKAPKTPAA
+213 KPVKASSKDAKGPKAPAA

-235 MDDDEDDFDSSVT
+235 IDDDEDDFDGSVT

-290 RRRKTDEVSVEETA
+290 RRRKADEAGAEETA
-304 ASADSKVA
+304 ASTDSKVV
-312 AKFDAPAVQS
+312 AKADAPASAPFAQ
-322 PAAETSPAPAHASS
+322 EISPAPAQASS

-353 EIELAAGSFS
+353 EIELAAGTFS

-369 SQARFAQAGTGK
+369 TQARFTAA
-381 IETAKA
+381 ETAKSEVAKSEVAKPA
-387 AAEPSAAE
+387 AAPSAAE
-395 QPPAALEPPPS
+395 HPPAELEPPPS

-422 PSSPDHS
+422 PSSPDNS
-429 ASSEAE
+429 GSSEAE
-435 PAQSADNH
+435 PAESTDNH
-443 WMSNLSSPASAA
+443 WMSNLSSPTAA
-455 ASSSAASAPA
+455 APTASSPA
-465 AESHAAPAAESSAA
+465 AESHSARATESAAA

-493 AAETQPLDATPFV
+493 AAETQPIDATPFL
-506 SAAAEPPPAATEFF
+506 STAAEPSPAATEFF
-520 APTTNSEVSHDAR
+520 APTTNSEV
-533 EEARDAGGAEV
+533 RDESRDTVGDIASAEPS
-544 REDAGAAPGAA
+544 AAA
-555 THDESHDEPHAGSH
+555 HDESHAGPHV
-569 AGEAQPRQFGD
+569 GEAQPRQFGD
-580 GGASDAKFG
+580 ADASDAKFG

-597 DPHHGSQREVHDDG
+597 DPHHGSRREVHDDG
-611 LELDQAPVQDAAS
+611 LELDQAPAQDAAS

-642 QPEPASSSAA
+642 QPEPVTSGAA
-652 DFSPTISPE
+652 DFAPTISSEP
-661 SSPEISQELMPSPA
+661 SPEISQELMPPPA
-675 DVRGN
+675 DVPVN

-710 DQEPSQADT
+710 DQEPSRADT
-719 RQQEAYAEDT
+719 REQEAYAEDT

-752 AEALAQS
+752 AEVLAQS
-759 GASLFS
+759 SASLFS
-765 ESAPEPP
+765 ESEPEPP
-772 AMQGFERIPTLPPPN
+772 ALQGFERIPTLPPPN

-816 SEAVDDMVRKVMEKL
+816 SQAVDDMVRKVMEKL

>member
-1 VWRLAAR
+1 
-8 GIKVPRIL
+8 VPRIL

-76 FVKKDPRFAHVPV
+76 FVKKDPRFSHVPV

-145 EVAAEALLPPALPEV
+145 EAKAEAALPPALPEV

-190 RAIDLDDAAEE
+190 RAIDLDEVGED
-201 DEEQS
+201 DEEETP
-206 SKSKKLA
+206 KAK
-213 KPVKDAKAPKTPAA
+213 KPVKASAKDSKGPKAPAA

-235 MDDDEDDFDSSVT
+235 VDDDEDEFDSSAT

-273 GKGFEPITFP
+273 GRNFEPITFP

-290 RRRKTDEVSVEETA
+290 RRRKTDGPGAGETA
-304 ASADSKVA
+304 ASADSKDEQKIE
-312 AKFDAPAVQS
+312 AKVDAPA
-322 PAAETSPAPAHASS
+322 AEISPAPASASM
-336 DRAPAKKS
+336 DRAPAAKS
-344 NDWDVKDQP
+344 NPWDVKDQP
-353 EIELAAGSFS
+353 EIELAAGFS
-363 RVEEPD
+363 RLEEPD
-369 SQARFAQAGTGK
+369 AQAKYSGA
-381 IETAKA
+381 ELAKSA
-387 AAEPSAAE
+387 AAEK
-395 QPPAALEPPPS
+395 PAAAQPAAQHHEAAPEPPN

-422 PSSPDHS
+422 PSSPEPAANTSTDAS
-429 ASSEAE
+429 ASDTAATPVADST
-435 PAQSADNH
+435 STADNH
-443 WMSNLSSPASAA
+443 WMTNLSAPSA
-455 ASSSAASAPA
+455 
-465 AESHAAPAAESSAA
+465 AAPAASAHSPARLEGPAPVAASHPAPIEAPVAAA
-479 PVEAA
+479 PH
-484 ASAAPVVDH
+484 VDPT
-493 AAETQPLDATPFV
+493 AETQPIIEAT
-506 SAAAEPPPAATEFF
+506 AF
-520 APTTNSEVSHDAR
+520 APTEAPLQSAPVEDFAPTANSQSHVDVRSA
-533 EEARDAGGAEV
+533 EE
-544 REDAGAAPGAA
+544 
-555 THDESHDEPHAGSH
+555 
-569 AGEAQPRQFGD
+569 PRQFND
-580 GGASDAKFG
+580 GGASGDKFG

-597 DPHHGSQREVHDDG
+597 DPRNETHDAVID
-611 LELDQAPVQDAAS
+611 EFHDPAQTASAPQ
-624 DYSSGATVS
+624 
-633 EGLNGEAEP
+633 EAEP
-642 QPEPASSSAA
+642 EPITSGAA
-652 DFSPTISPE
+652 DFSPALSHELPPE
-661 SSPEISQELMPSPA
+661 VLPSPA
-675 DVRGN
+675 EVPVN
-680 GSGALSG
+680 GSELSG

-697 EQREEI
+697 QPLHDAQE
-703 ADDYSPL
+703 YSPRDE
-710 DQEPSQADT
+710 DQVLPPADS
-719 RQQEAYAEDT
+719 REQEAYAEASQ
-729 HPGQLPQPAPSE
+729 PGQISQPAPNE

-752 AEALAQS
+752 AEVLAQAGS
-759 GASLFS
+759 SLFV
-765 ESAPEPP
+765 ESAAQEPP
-772 AMQGFERIPTLPPPN
+772 AVETFERIPTLPPPN

-809 PAARSND
+809 PAAARATD
-816 SEAVDDMVRKVMEKL
+816 AQAVDDMVRKVMEKL

>member
-1 VWRLAAR
+1 
-8 GIKVPRIL
+8 VPRIL

-190 RAIDLDDAAEE
+190 RAIDLDEVEE
-201 DEEQS
+201 DEEETP
-206 SKSKKLA
+206 KIKGPA
-213 KPVKDAKAPKTPAA
+213 KASGKDSKAPKAPAA

-235 MDDDEDDFDSSVT
+235 DEDEEEFDGSAT

-268 PVYSY
+268 PIYSY
-273 GKGFEPITFP
+273 GRNFEPITFP
-283 SEKDVPP
+283 SERDVPP
-290 RRRKTDEVSVEETA
+290 RRRKTDQAGSEESAAQETA
-304 ASADSKVA
+304 AKVEGSAA
-312 AKFDAPAVQS
+312 AEK
-322 PAAETSPAPAHASS
+322 PAAEISRASVPASAESA
-336 DRAPAKKS
+336 AKS
-344 NDWDVKDQP
+344 NPWDVKEDQP
-353 EIELAAGSFS
+353 EIELAAGFT

-369 SQARFAQAGTGK
+369 TQAKYLTPEIAKPSQPEK
-381 IETAKA
+381 PA
-387 AAEPSAAE
+387 AA
-395 QPPAALEPPPS
+395 PPAPAAQHQEVAPEPPPA

-422 PSSPDHS
+422 PSSPETSADASTDSS
-429 ASSEAE
+429 ASDA
-435 PAQSADNH
+435 PNHVADTSAGHATDASDNH
-443 WMSNLSSPASAA
+443 WMNNLSAPPAPASPVAQESAPVVASSPAAETASARIAAAPASAA
-455 ASSSAASAPA
+455 PF
-465 AESHAAPAAESSAA
+465 
-479 PVEAA
+479 
-484 ASAAPVVDH
+484 VDP
-493 AAETQPLDATPFV
+493 AAETQPIIEATAF
-506 SAAAEPPPAATEFF
+506 AATEAPSPAARNEDF
-520 APTTNSEVSHDAR
+520 APTANAESNVEVPVEAPLEVLADVR
-533 EEARDAGGAEV
+533 EEVEPRKFG
-544 REDAGAAPGAA
+544 
-555 THDESHDEPHAGSH
+555 ESSVT
-569 AGEAQPRQFGD
+569 
-580 GGASDAKFG
+580 DAKFG

-597 DPHHGSQREVHDDG
+597 DAHNEIQAELHEPAQSPSAAEGST
-611 LELDQAPVQDAAS
+611 
-624 DYSSGATVS
+624 DYSSSATVS
-633 EGLNGEAEP
+633 EGLNAET
-642 QPEPASSSAA
+642 EPITSSAA
-652 DFSPTISPE
+652 DFSPEFTAEVLPG
-661 SSPEISQELMPSPA
+661 PS
-675 DVRGN
+675 DVPVN
-680 GSGALSG
+680 GGSLSG

-697 EQREEI
+697 QPLHD
-703 ADDYSPL
+703 AADYSKRDEDEALPH
-710 DQEPSQADT
+710 ADT
-719 RQQEAYAEDT
+719 SEQEAFAEDT
-729 HPGQLPQPAPSE
+729 HPGQLPQPAPNID
-741 EYWDR
+741 YWDR
-746 EAAARE
+746 EAAAHE
-752 AEALAQS
+752 AASLAQS
-759 GASLFS
+759 SASLFS
-765 ESAPEPP
+765 ESAAPPEPP
-772 AMQGFERIPTLPPPN
+772 ALHNFERIPTLPPPN
-787 REALSEIPFLMPPV
+787 REALSEIPFLMPPL
-801 LPPQNSEQ
+801 LPPQHSEQ
-809 PAARSND
+809 PAARATD
-816 SEAVDDMVRKVMEKL
+816 AEAVDDMVRKVMEKL

-845 LVENLLQNELQ
+845 LVENLLQNELH
-856 KKDR
+856 KKER